1 MNKTAPQHSKT
12 RASSVAIAL
21 LAIAIVA
28 AVFGSWAASVLG
40 YDNGNLLS
48 EEGVRW
54 MFRWWTSP
62 WLLRDAVIVAALLL
76 AVGAL
81 QNCGL
86 GMFRRHLWSLAVA
99 VMSVLAML
107 VPLYLLVMRPEAP
120 LQSITGQ
127 LLSSPFLIGIVFA
140 IALIVLAGSMLY
152 GLLSGYLRSWEA
164 CANLFSAGLQRHAAW
179 VVVWLMA
186 EQLYHLLAY
195 IILYKV

>member
-1 MNKTAPQHSKT
+1 MNKTSPQHSNT

-28 AVFGSWAASVLG
+28 SVFGSWAASVLG

-48 EEGVRW
+48 EEGIRW
-54 MFRWWTSP
+54 MFRWWTSA
-62 WLLRDAVIVAALLL
+62 WLLRDAVTVAALLM

-86 GMFRRHLWSLAVA
+86 NMCRRHLWSLAVA
-99 VMSVLAML
+99 GMSELAML
-107 VPLYLLVMRPEAP
+107 MPLYLLVMRPEAP

-164 CANLFSAGLQRHAAW
+164 CANLFSAGLQRYAAW
-179 VVVWLMA
+179 VVVWLMG

-195 IILYKV
+195 II